1 MKWGSRIALGA
12 FLGST
17 KIKKARV
24 RVKIALKTR
33 QPPIANVPHHVTLA
47 VRAEQHRTE
56 ACLVR
61 NVWLANLK
69 KRQTT
74 ERFVPLVHRAI
85 TRTRQT
91 WPRASNAHLGM
102 PNRCPNKRRAFP
114 ASKENTTM
122 PKVRRLA
129 SFVKQTHIPRTKT
142 EPPNA
147 FHVRKVVL
155 PRKEV
160 HRAPIVWPGN
170 LKKRQTP
177 TKRFVPL
184 VNRALTRTRQT

>member
-1 MKWGSRIALGA
+1 M
-12 FLGST
+12 
-17 KIKKARV
+17 
-24 RVKIALKTR
+24 
-33 QPPIANVPHHVTLA
+33 TLA
-47 VRAEQHRTE
+47 VRAEQHRAE

-61 NVWLANLK
+61 NVWPANLK
-69 KRQTT
+69 KRQTPT
-74 ERFVPLVHRAI
+74 KRFVPLVHRAI

-91 WPRASNAHLGM
+91 WPRASNAPLVM
-102 PNRCPNKRRAFP
+102 PNRWPNKRRAFP

-122 PKVRRLA
+122 SKVRRLA
-129 SFVKQTHIPRTKT
+129 SLAKKTPIPRTKT

-155 PRKEV
+155 PWQEV
-160 HRAPIVWPGN
+160 HRAPIVWPAN

-184 VNRALTRTRQT
+184 VYRAITRTRPT